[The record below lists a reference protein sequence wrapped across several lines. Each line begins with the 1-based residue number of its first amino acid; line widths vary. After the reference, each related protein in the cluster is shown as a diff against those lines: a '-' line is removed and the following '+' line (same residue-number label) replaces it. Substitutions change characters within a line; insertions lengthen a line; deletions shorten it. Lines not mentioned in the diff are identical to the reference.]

1 MSAQSTPLLTLSRL
15 ASSVIAAARFVT
27 PANAQATAG
36 ANTLGVNRSAAA
48 IGDRIAVDADGTAVV
63 ESGAAVADGATIASD
78 ATGRAITWASG
89 AKIAVALEPATAAG
103 QMIEVLLVSN
113 AA

>member
-15 ASSVIAAARFVT
+15 ATSIIAAARFVT
-27 PANAQATAG
+27 PGNAQATAG
-36 ANTLGVNRSAAA
+36 ANTLGVNRFAAA
-48 IGDRIAVDADGTAVV
+48 VGDRIAVDADGTSVV
-63 ESGAAVADGATIASD
+63 EAGAAFADGATLASD

-89 AKIAVALEPATAAG
+89 AKVAIALEPATAAG
-103 QMIEVLLVSN
+103 QMVEVLLVSN